1 MKKLMV
7 LKTVLIMLALM
18 LTSCDDNY
26 ETTPVAVT
34 DVNGNY
40 KAKQI
45 VSQGN
50 TGTEK
55 INEFTAKDS
64 VITFKDFPVKEI
76 VQAVV
81 KNPVKVETALAEMGK
96 IEYKL
101 NYTSKLN
108 LNNNTVELTFSPKIL
123 NLEIPVDGT
132 IKNTVITLAGKQK
145 GYFVGQDWSLR
156 FGIVAE
162 KITVDGAA
170 ISPFEIIKY
179 DFPYCLKN

>member
-1 MKKLMV
+1 MKKITV
-7 LKTVLIMLALM
+7 LKTVLIMLAIM
-18 LTSCDDNY
+18 MVSCNDNY
-26 ETTPVAVT
+26 EPTPVAIK

-50 TGTEK
+50 TGTER

-81 KNPVKVETALAEMGK
+81 KNPVKAETALAEMGK

-108 LNNNTVELTFSPKIL
+108 LNNNTVELTFLPKSL
-123 NLEIPVDGT
+123 NLKIPVDGT
-132 IKNTVITLAGKQK
+132 MKNTVVILAGKQK

-156 FGIVAE
+156 FGIIAE